1 MSAHLT
7 IAETAL
13 LGPIGVVVGALVS
26 YFAVRNA
33 AAASFRAQEKTIEA
47 NREINEQNRQAD
59 MASELRERE
68 AAVDRERRQY
78 QRQTYQDVVS
88 ELTAMID
95 ALQSL
100 RNPSLPPLLGNA
112 GFAAETQR

>member
-1 MSAHLT
+1 MSRIARLT
-7 IAETAL
+7 WRANLGNGKRQLIGSAAE
-13 LGPIGVVVGALVS
+13 
-26 YFAVRNA
+26 
-33 AAASFRAQEKTIEA
+33 
-47 NREINEQNRQAD
+47 
-59 MASELRERE
+59 
-68 AAVDRERRQY
+68 Y